1 MTKMRQRTSYVTLHS
16 VIITMREGHAFF
28 VEIFNHI
35 VYNRIQPLAK
45 SQKDDR
51 QAGPIPEKYAPS
63 TTHLFIMALFFFVNN
78 NVGYSHYMETEL
90 IIQMV
95 FQNF

>member
-45 SQKDDR
+45 SQ
-51 QAGPIPEKYAPS
+51 
-63 TTHLFIMALFFFVNN
+63 
-78 NVGYSHYMETEL
+78 
-90 IIQMV
+90 
-95 FQNF
+95 